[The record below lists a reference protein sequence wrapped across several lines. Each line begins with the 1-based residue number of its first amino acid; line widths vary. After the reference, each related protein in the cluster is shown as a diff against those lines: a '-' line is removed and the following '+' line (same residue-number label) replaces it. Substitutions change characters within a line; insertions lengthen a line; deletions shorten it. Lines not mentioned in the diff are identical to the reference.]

1 MQKKYL
7 LYKKVLIN
15 YNITFFSVFYSFNIS
30 NENYRRLHE
39 CLVVLSFFGF
49 LFFDL
54 LYIAVVI
61 NYVTQCQLLH
71 FFIRNL
77 KEKVRTKA
85 FLLGYAVKV

>member
-1 MQKKYL
+1 MYYHL
-7 LYKKVLIN
+7 LYTKLLVN
-15 YNITFFSVFYSFNIS
+15 YNNVTFYSLFYSGS
-30 NENYRRLHE
+30 NERYRHLHD